1 MKTSFTIRTVVPAWV
16 AEYQKLWL
24 APDVIAGLTAASVVI
39 PKAMAIA
46 VIAGLPV
53 EIGLYMAL
61 ATLLVYPL
69 FGTSRSLSVTSTS
82 AIAILVAAQVSGSTA
97 LTTGMA
103 PTMVAATLALLVG
116 GMLTL
121 GWVLRLGF
129 LANFIS
135 LPVLVGFEAGLGVVI
150 VVGQLGA
157 LLGVGAAHGGTLG
170 TLAELPAMASQAH
183 PLTVLISLTGIAG
196 LLLLPRIMPKLPV
209 SLLWAALSI
218 ATSVALGLGAMGV
231 GLIGAVPAGLPRVA
245 FPDISLV
252 GVLWPAALGIA
263 VMSFT
268 ESVAAAQSFRSE
280 GDRPIVANRELLAI
294 GMANLAAAFVS
305 GMPAGGGTSQTAVVD
320 KAGAKS
326 PLAQWVNAAAVALVL
341 VFLST
346 WIAAMPKAAL
356 GALALVAALSMI
368 KPEKF
373 RDIGRVRRLELLWA
387 LVAFAGVIL
396 FGTLQGILIAVV
408 LSILTLIYKAN
419 HPAVYALGYNPERK
433 VFGRVGDDPC
443 AIDFPGLLIL
453 RTEGSLTFA
462 NAAQTREKLH
472 DLVVEAKPKVVV
484 LECSAIPDI
493 EYTAL
498 IMLTEAEATQR
509 KRGVTLWLAG
519 VNADL
524 QKVLDRTPLGAA
536 LGSTRIHPNLFAALA
551 AWQAGP
557 LHLVDKAG
565 S

>member
-1 MKTSFTIRTVVPAWV
+1 MKTPFNARSLVPAWV
-16 AEYQKLWL
+16 AAYQKSWL
-24 APDVIAGLTAASVVI
+24 TADLIAGLTAASVVV

-53 EIGLYMAL
+53 ETGLYMAL
-61 ATLLVYPL
+61 ATLLIYPL
-69 FGTSRSLSVTSTS
+69 FGTSRPLSVTSTS
-82 AIAILVAAQVSGSTA
+82 AIAILVAAQVSGSA
-97 LTTGMA
+97 AVATGIA
-103 PTMVAATLALLVG
+103 PTAVAATLALLVG

-150 VVGQLGA
+150 VLGQIGA
-157 LLGVGAAHGGTLG
+157 LLGVGGAHTGTLEII
-170 TLAELPAMASQAH
+170 TELPAMVAQAH
-183 PLTVLISLTGIAG
+183 PLTVLIGLVGIAG
-196 LLLLPRIMPKLPV
+196 LLLLPRMMPKLPV

-218 ATSVALGLGAMGV
+218 AASVALGLGAMGV
-231 GLIGAVPAGLPRVA
+231 GLIGAVPSGLPPVA
-245 FPDISLV
+245 VPEISLV
-252 GVLWPAALGIA
+252 AVLWPAALGIA

-268 ESVAAAQSFRSE
+268 ESVAAARSFRSE
-280 GDRPIVANRELLAI
+280 GDSPIVANRELLAI
-294 GMANLAAAFVS
+294 GMANLAAAFLS

-341 VFLST
+341 VFLSALV
-346 WIAAMPKAAL
+346 AAMPKAAL

-373 RDIGRVRRLELLWA
+373 RAIGRVRRLELVWA
-387 LVAFAGVIL
+387 LVAFVGVIL

-408 LSILTLIYKAN
+408 LSILMLIYKAN
-419 HPAVYALGYNPERK
+419 HPAVYAVAYNPEAK
-433 VFGRVGDDPC
+433 VFRRVGDDPC
-443 AIDFPGLLIL
+443 AIEYPGLLIL

-462 NAAQTREKLH
+462 NAAQTRDKLH
-472 DLVVEAKPKVVV
+472 DLVAKTKPQVVV

-498 IMLTEAEATQR
+498 MMLTEAEAMQR
-509 KRGVTLWLAG
+509 KRGITLWLAG

-536 LGSTRIHPNLFAALA
+536 LGPTRIHPNLFAALA
-551 AWQAGP
+551 AWQAG
-557 LHLVDKAG
+557 HLQHADKAG